1 MGKKTPRLHMCAA
14 QRECEHIFYLKRM
27 YAECVRVCVAFD
39 FDDNDDYYDAHQ
51 QHHIHK
57 TKSKKAIFYAMCVA
71 CIDSKMEYDVCTR
84 KTLLRSELVV

>member
-1 MGKKTPRLHMCAA
+1 MEEKKHSSLAHVCGATRVRTHFLFEKDV
-14 QRECEHIFYLKRM
+14 RS
-27 YAECVRVCVAFD
+27 ECVRVCVAFD

-71 CIDSKMEYDVCTR
+71 RIVSKMEYDVCTR
-84 KTLLRSELVV
+84 KTLL